1 MRMSTCTIIFPKMEK
16 FHGENTQG
24 TYHTPPLPASD
35 WMPSP
40 PKEDLP
46 KSLPTIISCPL
57 SKFWCNLTIWTVFLN
72 KWSYTRQDSQTADS
86 SYLSINHPSHISQQ
100 LLYQGRW
107 YPMKL
112 RAAEC
117 MAWGDEAILRGIPL
131 AHSFT
136 AQLQSNQKWSLPLL
150 LGMKKYIRF
159 QPDFHSFYREYFLLY
174 RFHIHNNYLGNIYR
188 QGVQFQTPF
197 SPTRAVPRS
206 VPPSGGQPNRNKTK
220 LLLCGQTASI
230 K

>member
-1 MRMSTCTIIFPKMEK
+1 MFPKMEK

-24 TYHTPPLPASD
+24 TYHTPPLPSSD

-46 KSLPTIISCPL
+46 KSSSTIISCPL
-57 SKFWCNLTIWTVFLN
+57 SKFWCNLTIWTVFLS

-100 LLYQGRW
+100 LLCPGRW
-107 YPMKL
+107 YPTKL

-117 MAWGDEAILRGIPL
+117 MAWGDEAILWGIPL

-136 AQLQSNQKWSLPLL
+136 AQLQSNRKWSLPLL

-174 RFHIHNNYLGNIYR
+174 RFHIQNNYLGNIYR
-188 QGVQFQTPF
+188 QGVQFQNSIFTH
-197 SPTRAVPRS
+197 TRCTS
-206 VPPSGGQPNRNKTK
+206 LWTSSGGQPNRNKTK

>member
-1 MRMSTCTIIFPKMEK
+1 MSICMITFPMMKK
-16 FHGENTQG
+16 FHGENTQVS
-24 TYHTPPLPASD
+24 YHTPPLPASA
-35 WMPSP
+35 WRPSP

-46 KSLPTIISCPL
+46 SLYPQSSHVH

-72 KWSYTRQDSQTADS
+72 KWSYTREDSQTADS

-100 LLYQGRW
+100 PLCQGRR
-107 YPMKL
+107 YPTKL

-117 MAWGDEAILRGIPL
+117 MAWGDKAILRGIPL

-136 AQLQSNQKWSLPLL
+136 ARLQSNQKSSLPLL
-150 LGMKKYIRF
+150 LERKKYIRF

-188 QGVQFQTPF
+188 QGVQFQNSIFTHTHCT
-197 SPTRAVPRS
+197 SHCTS
-206 VPPSGGQPNRNKTK
+206 SGGQSNRNKTK